1 MAMAESSLSDP
12 ITPICSIC
20 IANYNGLEIIADC
33 IESVL
38 AQDCGFP
45 IEIIVHDDASTD
57 GSAELIR
64 HRFPQIQ
71 LIESKTNVGFCISNN
86 RMAAIASG
94 TYLLLLNN
102 DATLM
107 PGALATLLQH
117 AAAIGGPAILTL
129 PQYNAQT
136 GALIDAGCFLDPFLN
151 PVPNLDLKQ
160 KDVGMVI
167 GACLWIPKTLWDR
180 IDGFPEWFGSIAE
193 DLYLCCVARLWGY
206 RVVALADSGY
216 LHAIGYSFGGG
227 KADKKQLTLSKKR
240 RRLSERN
247 KNIAMLLCYPV
258 AMLALLLPLHSLL
271 LVVEGLIFSLA
282 KGRKDIFTDI
292 YWNSLKS
299 LWLDKSRISDKRQ
312 EVQRG
317 RVASLR
323 TFMSVHTCYPQ
334 KLRLLFEYGLPR

>member
-1 MAMAESSLSDP
+1 MGMAERELTSTQP
-12 ITPICSIC
+12 PVCSVC
-20 IANYNGLEIIADC
+20 IANYNGKEVIVDC

-38 AQDCGFP
+38 GQDCGFDV
-45 IEIIVHDDASTD
+45 EIIVHDDASTD
-57 GSAELIR
+57 GSADLVR
-64 HRFPQIQ
+64 QRYPQVR
-71 LIESKTNVGFCISNN
+71 LIESQQNVGFCISNN

-117 AAAIGGPAILTL
+117 ADAIGAPAILTL
-129 PQYNAQT
+129 PQYNAES

-151 PVPNLDLKQ
+151 PVPNLELKQ

-180 IDGFPEWFGSIAE
+180 IGGFPEWFGSIAE
-193 DLYLCCVARLWGY
+193 DLYLCCTARLWGY
-206 RVVALADSGY
+206 RVIAIPDSGY
-216 LHAIGYSFGGG
+216 RHAVGYSFGGG
-227 KADKKQLTLSKKR
+227 KVDKKQLTLSKNR

-247 KNIAMLLCYPV
+247 KNIAMLLCYPA
-258 AMLALLLPLHSLL
+258 AMLALLFPLHSLL

-282 KGRKDIFTDI
+282 KGRADIFTDI

-299 LWLDKSRISDKRQ
+299 LWLDKSRILDKRR

-317 RVASLR
+317 RIASLR
-323 TFMSVHTCYPQ
+323 TFMSMHTCYPH